1 MKILV
6 TGGAGFIGFHTSK
19 ALLEQGREVVIVDN
33 FNDYYNPKIK
43 EARVAQLAGAKVV
56 RQDFSDLEAMKQLFA
71 QENFDKVCHLGAQ
84 AGVRYSLT
92 NPYAYLQ
99 SNSLGTLV
107 MLECC
112 KHYNVPQIVLASSS
126 SVYGMNTKMPFS
138 EDDSV
143 NTPMSIY
150 GETKRTNE
158 LQAFAYHHLYGL
170 KCTCLRFFSV
180 YGEFNRPDLAALKFT
195 KAILA
200 DQPIDVYNN
209 GNMKRDWTYVGDV
222 VQGIIAALNTPFEY
236 EIINLGNNKTIELN
250 YFISLIEKELGKIA
264 VKNYLPMQPGD
275 VPVSWADISKA
286 KKLLNWEPKVS
297 IEEGVHRLMKW
308 VKENLV
314 LLE

>member
-19 ALLEQGREVVIVDN
+19 ALLEQGHDVVIVDN
-33 FNDYYNPKIK
+33 FNDYYSPKIK
-43 EARVAQLAGAKVV
+43 EARVAQLLGAKIV
-56 RQDFSDLEAMKQLFA
+56 RQDFSNIEAMKELFA
-71 QENFDKVCHLGAQ
+71 QEKFDKVCHLGAQ

-92 NPYAYLQ
+92 NPYAYLK

-112 KHYNVPQIVLASSS
+112 RHYGVPQIVLASSS

-138 EDDSV
+138 EDDPV

-150 GETKRTNE
+150 GETKRANE

-180 YGEFNRPDLAALKFT
+180 YGEFNRPDLAAWKFT

-200 DQPIDVYNN
+200 GQPIEVYNH
-209 GNMKRDWTYVGDV
+209 GEMKRDWTYVGDV
-222 VQGIIAALNTPFEY
+222 VRGIIAALNKPFDY
-236 EIINLGNNKTIELN
+236 EIINLGNNKTVQLN
-250 YFISLIEKELGKIA
+250 YFISLIEKELGKTA
-264 VKNYLPMQPGD
+264 TKNYLPMQAGD

-286 KKLLNWEPKVS
+286 KKLLNWEPHIS
-297 IEEGVHRLMKW
+297 IEEGVHRLMDW
-308 VKENLV
+308 VKENME
-314 LLE
+314 LLR